1 MHDYALNLTQFSS
14 LINKLNFLKERE
26 RKRETET
33 PIFITI
39 NLIMIRVIIAVI
51 FNLKFQQILDILKIK
66 GENRVLGEC
75 NLTC

>member
-14 LINKLNFLKERE
+14 LINKLNFLKE